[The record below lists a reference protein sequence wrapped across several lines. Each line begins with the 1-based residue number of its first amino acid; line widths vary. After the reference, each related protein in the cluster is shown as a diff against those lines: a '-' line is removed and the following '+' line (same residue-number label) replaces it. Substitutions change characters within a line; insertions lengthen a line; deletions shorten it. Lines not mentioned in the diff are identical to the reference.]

1 MTKVPSFNS
10 EKLLTLLKRPII
22 LLVVIPF
29 LLFAFY
35 QLVIASDRYESQ
47 AQMIVKEP
55 DAASTLDP
63 AMALLSGFGVS
74 SGNTDTELVKAYIYS
89 NDMLNHLE
97 QSLQLR
103 AHFSSSDVDIFS
115 RLSDDASSES
125 FLEYYMS
132 RVTVEI
138 DEKSSVIRV
147 AAQAF
152 SPEFAYKITKEVV
165 DKSEF
170 YINEIGN
177 NLAKRQL
184 EFIEREHK
192 IADLRFKAAKAQLIA
207 FQQRHDL
214 LDPEAEGMALQE
226 ITYSLE
232 AQIAAKQTELR
243 QLLTS
248 MSDTAPRVVQA
259 RSELA
264 SLRQQL
270 QSERSRLTRD
280 NESNDL
286 LPEDEKN
293 LSVSEILA
301 RFTDYKIEMELALK
315 SYTSSQVSLEKSR
328 IEAYRQLKFLVTV
341 ESPTLPDDAR
351 YPDTIYN
358 ITLFLVINLMLFGI
372 GKILVATVAELK

>member
-1 MTKVPSFNS
+1 MTKIPSFNS
-10 EKLLTLLKRPII
+10 ANLVALLKRPII
-22 LLVVIPF
+22 ILVVIPF
-29 LLFAFY
+29 LIFAFY

-74 SGNTDTELVKAYIYS
+74 SGNTDTELVKAYIFS

-103 AHFSSSDVDIFS
+103 THFSSSEVDIFS
-115 RLSDDASSES
+115 RLSDDASSED

-132 RVTVEI
+132 RIKVEI
-138 DEKSSVIRV
+138 DEKSFVIRV

-152 SPEFAYKITKEVV
+152 TSEFAHQITKEIV
-165 DKSEF
+165 DKSEL
-170 YINEIGN
+170 YINQIGN

-184 EFIEREHK
+184 EFIEQEHK
-192 IADLRFKAAKAQLIA
+192 IADLRFKEAKAQLIS

-248 MSDTAPRVVQA
+248 MSDTAPRVVQS

-270 QSERSRLTRD
+270 ENERSRLTKD
-280 NESNDL
+280 NQTNNL

-315 SYTSSQVSLEKSR
+315 SYTSSQISLEKSR
-328 IEAYRQLKFLVTV
+328 IEAYRQLKFLVIV
-341 ESPTLPDDAR
+341 ESPTVPDDAR
-351 YPDTIYN
+351 YPDTTYN

>member
-1 MTKVPSFNS
+1 MTKIPSFNS
-10 EKLLTLLKRPII
+10 ANLVALLKRPII
-22 LLVVIPF
+22 FLVVIPF
-29 LLFAFY
+29 LIFAFY

-74 SGNTDTELVKAYIYS
+74 SGNTDTELVKAYIFS

-103 AHFSSSDVDIFS
+103 THFSSSEVDIFS
-115 RLSDDASSES
+115 RLSDDASSED

-132 RVTVEI
+132 RIKVEI
-138 DEKSSVIRV
+138 DEKSFVIRV

-152 SPEFAYKITKEVV
+152 TSEFAHQITKEIV
-165 DKSEF
+165 DKSEL
-170 YINEIGN
+170 YINQIGN

-184 EFIEREHK
+184 EFIEQEHK
-192 IADLRFKAAKAQLIA
+192 IADLRFKEAKAQLIS

-248 MSDTAPRVVQA
+248 MSDTAPRVVQS

-270 QSERSRLTRD
+270 ENERSRLTKD
-280 NESNDL
+280 NQTNNL

-315 SYTSSQVSLEKSR
+315 SYTSSQISLEKSR
-328 IEAYRQLKFLVTV
+328 IEAYRQLKFLVIV
-341 ESPTLPDDAR
+341 ESPTVPDDAR
-351 YPDTIYN
+351 YPDTTYN

>member
-1 MTKVPSFNS
+1 MTKIPSFNS
-10 EKLLTLLKRPII
+10 ANLVALLKRPII
-22 LLVVIPF
+22 ILVVIPF
-29 LLFAFY
+29 LIFAFY

-74 SGNTDTELVKAYIYS
+74 SGNTDTELVKAYIFS

-97 QSLQLR
+97 QTLQLR
-103 AHFSSSDVDIFS
+103 THFSSSEVDIFS
-115 RLSDDASSES
+115 RLSDDASSED

-132 RVTVEI
+132 RIKVEI
-138 DEKSSVIRV
+138 DEKSFVIRV

-152 SPEFAYKITKEVV
+152 TSEFAHQITKEIV
-165 DKSEF
+165 DKSEL
-170 YINEIGN
+170 YINQIGN

-184 EFIEREHK
+184 EFIEQEHK
-192 IADLRFKAAKAQLIA
+192 IADLRFKEAKAQLIS

-248 MSDTAPRVVQA
+248 MSDTAPRVVQS

-270 QSERSRLTRD
+270 ENERSRLTKD
-280 NESNDL
+280 NQTNNL

-293 LSVSEILA
+293 LSVSEVLA

-315 SYTSSQVSLEKSR
+315 SYTSSQISLEKSR
-328 IEAYRQLKFLVTV
+328 IEAYRQLKFLVIV
-341 ESPTLPDDAR
+341 ESPTVPDDAR
-351 YPDTIYN
+351 YPDTTYN

>member
-1 MTKVPSFNS
+1 MTKIPSFNS
-10 EKLLTLLKRPII
+10 ANLVALLKRPII
-22 LLVVIPF
+22 ILVVIPF
-29 LLFAFY
+29 LIFAFY

-74 SGNTDTELVKAYIYS
+74 SGNTDTELVKAYIFS

-103 AHFSSSDVDIFS
+103 THFSSSEVDIFS
-115 RLSDDASSES
+115 RLSDDASSED

-132 RVTVEI
+132 RIKVEI
-138 DEKSSVIRV
+138 DEKSFVIRV

-152 SPEFAYKITKEVV
+152 TSEFAHQITKEIV
-165 DKSEF
+165 DKSEL
-170 YINEIGN
+170 YINQIGN

-192 IADLRFKAAKAQLIA
+192 IADLRFKEAKAQLIS

-248 MSDTAPRVVQA
+248 MSDTAPRVVQS

-270 QSERSRLTRD
+270 ENERSRLTKD
-280 NESNDL
+280 NQTNNL

-315 SYTSSQVSLEKSR
+315 SYTSSQISLEKSR
-328 IEAYRQLKFLVTV
+328 IEAYRQLKFLVIV
-341 ESPTLPDDAR
+341 ESPTVPDDAR
-351 YPDTIYN
+351 YPDTTYN